1 MSILLKSAG
10 IWSRLWG
17 LWVYSILYQ
26 VSWEWIIGTGV
37 WVRLLNYL
45 GSLDKFLL
53 YSRDEK
59 KSEEKWSVT
68 TRATS
73 VTSVSDVLRICWEWS
88 LSDDEMNREMAQGRD
103 YRLVNRESEGER
115 GESVV
120 SEKSEKRAER
130 SKSAVWWSWAAWPT
144 SDIHPN

>member
-1 MSILLKSAG
+1 MSILLKSTG

-26 VSWEWIIGTGV
+26 VSWEWIICSGV
-37 WVRLLNYL
+37 WASLLKYL
-45 GSLDKFLL
+45 SSLDKFLL
-53 YSRDEK
+53 HSCDEK

-68 TRATS
+68 ARATS
-73 VTSVSDVLRICWEWS
+73 VTSVSDVLRICWEYS
-88 LSDDEMNREMAQGRD
+88 LSDDEMIREMARGRD

-120 SEKSEKRAER
+120 SGKSEKRAER

>member
-1 MSILLKSAG
+1 MSILLKSTG

-17 LWVYSILYQ
+17 LWVYSIVYQ
-26 VSWEWIIGTGV
+26 VSWEWIICSGV
-37 WVRLLNYL
+37 WASLLKYL
-45 GSLDKFLL
+45 SSLDKFLL
-53 YSRDEK
+53 HSRDEK

-68 TRATS
+68 ARATS

-88 LSDDEMNREMAQGRD
+88 LSDDEMIREMARGRD

-120 SEKSEKRAER
+120 SAKSEKRAER
-130 SKSAVWWSWAAWPT
+130 SKSAVWGSWAAWPT